1 MTQPKSRTASRMKEE
16 LKRWSGGFVRVVPRL
31 AVLDRKRRL
40 VSSGVVGKGADW
52 GPLLAVFA
60 NITTR
65 KILTLCAC
73 TDKIFDA
80 ILLLEEYLVE
90 FPDN

>member
-1 MTQPKSRTASRMKEE
+1 MRQLLVESILSRS
-16 LKRWSGGFVRVVPRL
+16 KRIML
-31 AVLDRKRRL
+31 ACREV
-40 VSSGVVGKGADW
+40 